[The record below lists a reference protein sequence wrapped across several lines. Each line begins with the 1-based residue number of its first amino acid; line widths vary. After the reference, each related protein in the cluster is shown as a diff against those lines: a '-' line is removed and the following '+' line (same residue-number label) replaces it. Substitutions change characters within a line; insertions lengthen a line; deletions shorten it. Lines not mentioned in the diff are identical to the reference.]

1 MDPIFSLPP
10 QLLPY
15 FPTLLALALLCL
27 MVLAQGFL
35 AGILGLGSG
44 EETAGMPLRGD
55 HSRFSFRVLRTYGN
69 STENFPV
76 IVTTA
81 ALAVIAGV
89 SPLLVNWLVWLYVAF
104 RLAFWAIYY
113 GGIGQVNAGP
123 RTIVYAL
130 AQFLNIGLALAVFY
144 TLVV

>member
-1 MDPIFSLPP
+1 MDPIFTLPP

-15 FPTLLALALLCL
+15 MPTLIALALLCL

-35 AGILGLGSG
+35 AGIFGLGSG

-76 IVTTA
+76 IVATA
-81 ALAVIAGV
+81 ALAVVAGV
-89 SPLLVNWLVWLYVAF
+89 SPALVNWLVWLYVAV
-104 RLAFWAIYY
+104 RIAFWAIYY
-113 GGIGQVNAGP
+113 GGIGQANAGP

-130 AQFLNIGLALAVFY
+130 GQFLNIGLAVAVLLA
-144 TLVV
+144 LVL